1 MEKLLHIKS
10 NNLKPHRGRVL
21 IAEPL
26 MDEFYFGRSVILL
39 ADHNEEGSFGLVMNK
54 PTTTQLNQIL
64 EDFPSFDAT
73 VFIGGPVQTD
83 NLYFIHTLG
92 NEIPESSEILPG
104 LFWGGELEV
113 VREMMALGL
122 INQSQ
127 IRFFLGYAGW
137 SPLQIEEELERNAWL
152 VSETTLHTLMKT
164 RPEKLWSTCLQR
176 MGPAYDL
183 WRRFPLN
190 PELN

>member
-1 MEKLLHIKS
+1 MEKLIHIRS
-10 NNLKPHRGRVL
+10 NDLKPRRGRVL

-39 ADHNEEGSFGLVMNK
+39 AGHNDEGTFGLVMNK
-54 PTTTQLNQIL
+54 PTGTTLNEIL
-64 EDFPSFDAT
+64 PDFPDFPAP

-92 NEIPESSEILPG
+92 NEVPDSSEILPG
-104 LFWGGELEV
+104 IYWGGDLEIVKELLK
-113 VREMMALGL
+113 LGL
-122 INQSQ
+122 IGKDQ

-137 SPLQIEEELERNAWL
+137 SPSQLDEELKNNAWV
-152 VSETTLHTLMKT
+152 VSETNLRSLLKT
-164 RPEKLWSTCLQR
+164 KSDKMWNNYLQR

-183 WRRFPLN
+183 WRRFPVNPDLN
-190 PELN
+190 

>member
-1 MEKLLHIKS
+1 MEKLIHIKS
-10 NNLKPHRGRVL
+10 NDLKPRRGRVL

-39 ADHNEEGSFGLVMNK
+39 ADHNDEGTFGLVMNK
-54 PTTTQLNQIL
+54 PTGTTLNEIL
-64 EDFPSFDAT
+64 PDFPDFPAP

-92 NEIPESSEILPG
+92 NEVPDSSEILPG
-104 LFWGGELEV
+104 IYWGGDLEIVKELLK
-113 VREMMALGL
+113 LGL
-122 INQSQ
+122 IGKDQ

-137 SPLQIEEELERNAWL
+137 SPSQLDEELKNNAWV
-152 VSETTLHTLMKT
+152 VSETNLRSLFKT
-164 RPEKLWSTCLQR
+164 KSDKMWNNYLQR

-183 WRRFPLN
+183 WRRFPVNPDLN
-190 PELN
+190 

>member
-1 MEKLLHIKS
+1 MEKLIHIRS
-10 NNLKPHRGRVL
+10 NDLKPRRGRVL

-39 ADHNEEGSFGLVMNK
+39 ADHNDEGTFGLVMNK
-54 PTTTQLNQIL
+54 PTGTTLNEIL
-64 EDFPSFDAT
+64 PDFPDFPAP

-92 NEIPESSEILPG
+92 NEVPDSSEILPG
-104 LFWGGELEV
+104 IYWGGDLEIVKELLK
-113 VREMMALGL
+113 LGL
-122 INQSQ
+122 IGKDQ

-137 SPLQIEEELERNAWL
+137 SPSQLDEELKNNAWV
-152 VSETTLHTLMKT
+152 VSETNLRSLLKT
-164 RPEKLWSTCLQR
+164 KSDKMWNNYLQR

-183 WRRFPLN
+183 WRRFPVNPDLN
-190 PELN
+190 

>member
-1 MEKLLHIKS
+1 MEKLIHIKS
-10 NNLKPHRGRVL
+10 NDLKPRRGRVL

-39 ADHNEEGSFGLVMNK
+39 ADHNDEGTFGLVMNK
-54 PTTTQLNQIL
+54 PTGTALNEIL
-64 EDFPSFDAT
+64 PDFPDFPAP

-92 NEIPESSEILPG
+92 NEVPDSSEILPG
-104 LFWGGELEV
+104 IYWGGDLEIVKELLK
-113 VREMMALGL
+113 LGL
-122 INQSQ
+122 IGKDQ

-137 SPLQIEEELERNAWL
+137 SPSQLDEELKNNAWV
-152 VSETTLHTLMKT
+152 VSETNLRSLLKT
-164 RPEKLWSTCLQR
+164 KADKMWNNYLQR

-183 WRRFPLN
+183 WRRFPVNPDLN
-190 PELN
+190 